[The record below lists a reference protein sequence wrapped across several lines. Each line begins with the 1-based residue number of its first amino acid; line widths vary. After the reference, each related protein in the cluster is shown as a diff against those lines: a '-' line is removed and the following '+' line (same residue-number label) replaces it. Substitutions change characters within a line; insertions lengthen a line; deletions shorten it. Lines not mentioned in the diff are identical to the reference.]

1 MRFLS
6 SFLPLLTLIV
16 VFTSCLNN
24 KDSGP
29 TLTVEEQFA
38 IDTTAIGNYLRTNNI
53 PAVKDASGVRFVIVS
68 LGTGFPPKLT
78 STVKVSYVGRFL
90 SDVIFDQGSS
100 VTFEMKGLIPG
111 FQIGLALMPM
121 GTKAKIYI
129 PSGYAYGN
137 RDVNDIPANS
147 NLIFEIELIEV
158 VTTEAEKNQLGADTV
173 AIDTYLQNNS
183 ITAIKDKT
191 GLRYVIAEEGSGPK
205 PGLYDKVKLKYTGK
219 LLTDGTVFFSGT
231 NGPTATF
238 DSRVI
243 NYIYAFQAGVPKL
256 PVGSKATFFVP
267 SGLGFGNQAISNSTA
282 SIPANS
288 NLIFE
293 MEVQEIFE

>member
-6 SFLPLLTLIV
+6 SFLPVLILLV
-16 VFTSCLNN
+16 VFMSCLD

-29 TLTVEEQFA
+29 TLSVEEQFT

-53 PAVKDASGVRFVIVS
+53 PALKDASGVRFVIES
-68 LGTGFPPKLT
+68 LGTGFPPKLS
-78 STVKVSYVGRFL
+78 STVKVTYVGRFL
-90 SDVIFDQGSS
+90 SEVIFDQGTNS
-100 VTFEMKGLIPG
+100 TFQMNGLIPG
-111 FQIGLALMPM
+111 FQIGLALLPE

-137 RDVNDIPANS
+137 RGVNDIPANS

-158 VTTEAEKNQLGADTV
+158 VTSELEKNQLGADTV
-173 AIDTYLQNNS
+173 AIDTYLVNNS

-191 GLRYVIAEEGSGPK
+191 GLRYVITEEGSGPK
-205 PGLYDKVKLKYTGK
+205 PGLYDKVKLAYTGK
-219 LLTDGTVFFSGT
+219 LLKDGTVFFSGT
-231 NGPTATF
+231 NGPTNTF

-256 PVGSKATFFVP
+256 PVGSKATFYVP
-267 SGLGFGNQAISNSTA
+267 SGLGFGNQAVSNSTA

>member
-6 SFLPLLTLIV
+6 FLIPILILV
-16 VFTSCLNN
+16 TVFTSCLD

-29 TLTVEEQFA
+29 TLSVEEQWA
-38 IDTTAIGNYLRTNNI
+38 LDTTAIGNYLRTNNI
-53 PAVKDASGVRFVIVS
+53 PALKDASGVRFVIES
-68 LGTGFPPKLT
+68 LGTGFPPKFT

-90 SDVIFDQGSS
+90 SEVIFDQGTNS
-100 VTFEMKGLIPG
+100 TFDVRGLIPG
-111 FQIGLALMPM
+111 FQIGLTLMPE

-137 RDVNDIPANS
+137 RVENGIPANS

-158 VTTEAEKNQLGADTV
+158 VTSELEKNQLGADTV
-173 AIDTYLQNNS
+173 AIDTYLENNS
-183 ITAIKDKT
+183 INAIKDKS
-191 GLRYVIAEEGSGPK
+191 GLRYVITEEGLGPK

-219 LLTDGTVFFSGT
+219 LLTNGTVFFSGT
-231 NGPTATF
+231 NGPTTTF

-243 NYIYAFQAGVPKL
+243 NYIYAFQAGVTKL
-256 PVGSKATFFVP
+256 PVGSKATFYVP
-267 SGLGFGNQAISNSTA
+267 SGLGFGNQAVSNATA
-282 SIPANS
+282 NIPANS

-293 MEVQEIFE
+293 MEVQEISL